1 MVKTKKKFD
10 IKILLLA
17 IIAAIFM
24 VVLGAIFSLL
34 TGYNAKEQDLMVQLL
49 IWSVDIILSY
59 TLSWLIFTWGKRRVK
74 YIHWIAWGLSI
85 IICTFLV
92 IVITGTFELAFVSM
106 VTAVIPFGGYI
117 IALIKKNF
125 YREKTKKM

>member
-1 MVKTKKKFD
+1 MAKTKKKFNM
-10 IKILLLA
+10 KILMLA

-34 TGYNAKEQDLMVQLL
+34 TGYNAKEHDLMVQLL

-74 YIHWIAWGLSI
+74 YINWIAWGLSI

-92 IVITGTFELAFVSM
+92 IVITETFELAFVSI
-106 VTAVIPFGGYI
+106 VSSVIPLG
-117 IALIKKNF
+117 
-125 YREKTKKM
+125 